1 MLIQLGHNDKDVT
14 AATFESNMTTLVTQA
29 KAAGVNPVLVTPIAR
44 VGYSLAEE
52 HVNSTGANLPEI
64 IRELGTKQGVPVIDL
79 TVTTWN
85 WLQTIDWKQ
94 YFALGT
100 DRTHTNPK
108 GAEVIAGFVRDAIR
122 TQKLPLATY
131 LR

>member
-1 MLIQLGHNDKDVT
+1 
-14 AATFESNMTTLVTQA
+14 
-29 KAAGVNPVLVTPIAR
+29 
-44 VGYSLAEE
+44 
-52 HVNSTGANLPEI
+52 
-64 IRELGTKQGVPVIDL
+64 VIDL

-85 WLQTIDWKQ
+85 WIQTIKWQD

-108 GAEVIAGFVRDAIR
+108 GADIVSGFVRDAVKAQI
-122 TQKLPLATY
+122 PELAAY